1 MIPLAAGSRNHAAR
15 GCRGT
20 ALTLVEVLASVAI
33 TAILLTAIGSGILL
47 VTRSAAATGSDT
59 GTSKTDEVMFRIA
72 SDLKL
77 AMNFTERTD
86 TAVTFTVPDRTG
98 NRSPETL
105 RYAWSGLPGD
115 PLTLE
120 YNSRP
125 PVTIAENVHRFSLS
139 YLLRK
144 SGPPPP
150 PEIIESE
157 EMVLIFHDDAPGGK
171 LADENLKSGSLL
183 GQYFCPLLPSNTVSW
198 KITRALVRVNRW
210 GSKDFLV
217 QMRPATLEQKP
228 APEVLEE
235 VVVAQT
241 SLPDGWIWL
250 EVGFGSLSELDPGAG
265 HCLVM
270 TPKEQGWAAQIQYE
284 KDGNPMT
291 PRTHWTTST
300 DGGATWTSPT
310 NSKDMRFYIYG
321 TVTTE
326 GPPQWPG

>member
-1 MIPLAAGSRNHAAR
+1 MILLPERSRNHAAR
-15 GCRGT
+15 GCRRT

-86 TAVTFTVPDRTG
+86 TAVTFTVPDRGG

-105 RYAWSGLPGD
+105 RYAWSGVPGD

-125 PVTIAENVHRFSLS
+125 PVTIAEDVHRFSLS
-139 YLLRK
+139 YLLRT

-150 PEIIESE
+150 PPTQESE
-157 EMVLIFHDDAPGGK
+157 EMVLISHDDAPGGK
-171 LADENLKSGSLL
+171 LRAQSFHLNWPAA
-183 GQYFCPLLPSNTVSW
+183 QFFNPVLPINTVSW
-198 KITRALVRVNRW
+198 KITRVTGCVQR
-210 GSKDFLV
+210 STSTDILV
-217 QMRPATLEQKP
+217 QIRPATLARKP
-228 APEVLEE
+228 APQVLEQVAIPVSSLPWGWVWVE
-235 VVVAQT
+235 ASFNSLSDLDPAIAHCVVVT
-241 SLPDGWIWL
+241 SDSPAWSGT
-250 EVGFGSLSELDPGAG
+250 VQYELDGS
-265 HCLVM
+265 
-270 TPKEQGWAAQIQYE
+270 
-284 KDGNPMT
+284 PMT
-291 PRTHWTTST
+291 PRTHFTTSI
-300 DGGATWTSPT
+300 DGGATWTDPT
-310 NSKDMRFYIYG
+310 NSRDMRFYIYG

-326 GPPQWPG
+326 GPPEWP